1 MGILQLDTAA
11 SAPTIAIR
19 FTIQNNEPST
29 MLPSLHMEFA
39 QSFDMK
45 LITQQEENDI
55 ASATEHFELQANEK
69 VDCVAHFEILGNAR
83 KGLCLRGDLFY
94 DVEVNID
101 YKQ

>member
-11 SAPTIAIR
+11 NTPTIIVR
-19 FTIQNNEPST
+19 FSIQNNDQST

-39 QSFDMK
+39 ESFDMK
-45 LITQQEENDI
+45 LTEPQEDNDI

-69 VDCVAHFEILGNAR
+69 VDCVARFEILGNAR

-94 DVEVNID
+94 DIEVS
-101 YKQ
+101 